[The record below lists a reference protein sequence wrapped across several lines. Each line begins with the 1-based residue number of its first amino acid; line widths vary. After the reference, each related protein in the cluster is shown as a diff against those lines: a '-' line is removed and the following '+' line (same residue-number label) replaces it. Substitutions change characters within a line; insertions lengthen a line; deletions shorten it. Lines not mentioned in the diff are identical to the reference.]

1 MCGGGIDGKF
11 PMRLRSFQDC
21 TPAVVIPLCLFVV
34 GSFGV
39 ALVMV
44 MVCVCIG
51 YVNVGRIVTWDL
63 RRVDLLGGLLM
74 PKGRFVY
81 S

>member
-1 MCGGGIDGKF
+1 
-11 PMRLRSFQDC
+11 
-21 TPAVVIPLCLFVV
+21 
-34 GSFGV
+34 
-39 ALVMV
+39 
-44 MVCVCIG
+44 VCVCIG

-63 RRVDLLGGLLM
+63 RRVDLFGGLLM